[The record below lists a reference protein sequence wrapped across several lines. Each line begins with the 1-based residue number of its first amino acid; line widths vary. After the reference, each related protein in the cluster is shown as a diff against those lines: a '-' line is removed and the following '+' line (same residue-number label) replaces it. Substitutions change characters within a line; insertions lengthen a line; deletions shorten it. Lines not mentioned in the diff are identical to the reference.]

1 MMMDFLALGDKD
13 PYLFV
18 QKKKSYFAFR
28 QYADTYESTMSAL
41 HIKLL
46 EFVSLEIANGRRLEE
61 IALLQCLL
69 ENSQVDIYAFVKHMQ
84 HTYNITTSVA
94 TMRSVVDVLSMQ
106 FFKDADIKKYGN
118 MSLVNE
124 AGDIISISDKFAE
137 LLQNAEFKTYLQ
149 DTLAYAEKRFLADFN
164 AEKFYHGFKLYS
176 SYTRKDACRILNW
189 QKDESSTVYGYR
201 IKYSTCPMFVTYN
214 KSDDISDSTKYED
227 RFVSPYMFNWMTRS
241 RVDITS
247 PEVDA
252 IKQKSTVK
260 LLFVKKS
267 DDEGSEFYFMGEV
280 TVKPEQCIGTTI
292 TGKNGEKLSIVQVFY
307 DMKQPVEPKIYN
319 YFEGK

>member
-1 MMMDFLALGDKD
+1 M
-13 PYLFV
+13 
-18 QKKKSYFAFR
+18 
-28 QYADTYESTMSAL
+28 
-41 HIKLL
+41 
-46 EFVSLEIANGRRLEE
+46 
-61 IALLQCLL
+61 
-69 ENSQVDIYAFVKHMQ
+69 
-84 HTYNITTSVA
+84 
-94 TMRSVVDVLSMQ
+94 
-106 FFKDADIKKYGN
+106 
-118 MSLVNE
+118 
-124 AGDIISISDKFAE
+124 
-137 LLQNAEFKTYLQ
+137 Q